1 MLCIAMFLFSY
12 VNSTMFWHGHNVQ
25 GVWFYHSHISGK
37 AHRTGQTDGG
47 HTTAQLILIQTVNE
61 VSVTESVVPV
71 FEMEPVLPA
80 ETRTIVTLPAACEG
94 GSVAFLFSRRGP
106 PALV

>member
-25 GVWFYHSHISGK
+25 GVWFYHSHISGR

-47 HTTAQLILIQTVNE
+47 HTTAQLILTQTVNE
-61 VSVTESVVPV
+61 ASVTESVVPV
-71 FEMEPVLPA
+71 FETVPVSMA
-80 ETRTIVTLPAACEG
+80 EVRTIVTLPAACESG
-94 GSVAFLFSRRGP
+94 CVTFHFSRRGP